1 MFTTIKRASRTSKD
15 TNLTFIYSS
24 FGIHT
29 LSQPDTII
37 SNLEAVDVE
46 EFRSRAFL
54 PKRPILITTR
64 REGSPNSV
72 NSRSSEFSIPAA
84 DKWFDGNTVENEPLR
99 KHRGRLP
106 SQYLSRFRDTILP
119 YEFILD
125 SHAQSTHNEYGGEL
139 SVVLQSL
146 LKEYPDHSFHRFNAP
161 LSLFLEACQHYP
173 RLPKLYIAQA
183 QIADLPKELQDDLQ
197 TPKIVKQAGKGDIY
211 DANIWMGI
219 PPTYTPLHRDPN
231 PNLFVQLS
239 SSKFIRLFEPGL
251 GRSIFWNVQQQI
263 GQNSSS
269 TFRGEEMMEGPERD
283 ALDMAVW
290 GRNVPPEGVE
300 VILAPGDA
308 LFIPQGW
315 WHSIKSVG
323 EDINASVNW
332 WFR

>member
-1 MFTTIKRASRTSKD
+1 MLTTIKYASRTSKH
-15 TNLTFIYSS
+15 TIPALNYSS

-37 SNLEAVDVE
+37 GNLEAVDVE
-46 EFRSRAFL
+46 EFRSKAFL

-64 REGSPNSV
+64 REGSPNSTR
-72 NSRSSEFSIPAA
+72 SQSSEFSIPAA
-84 DKWFDGNTVENEPLR
+84 DKWFDVNTVENEPFW
-99 KHRGRLP
+99 KHQGRLP

-119 YEFILD
+119 YELILD
-125 SHAQSTHNEYGGEL
+125 PHTQSTHKKYGGEL
-139 SVVLQSL
+139 SVMLQSL
-146 LKEYPDHSFHRFNAP
+146 LEESPDNSFHRFNAP
-161 LSLFLEACQHYP
+161 LSLFLEACQHHP
-173 RLPKLYIAQA
+173 RLRKLYIAQA
-183 QIADLPKELQDDLQ
+183 QIVDLPKELQDDLR
-197 TPKIVKQAGKGDIY
+197 TPKIVKEAGKGDIY

-231 PNLFVQLS
+231 PNLFVQLA
-239 SSKFIRLFEPGL
+239 SSKCIRLFEPGL
-251 GRSIFWNVQQQI
+251 GRSIFWTVQQQI

-290 GRNVPPEGVE
+290 GENTPYEGLE
-300 VILAPGDA
+300 VIVAPGDA

-323 EDINASVNW
+323 EDVNASVNW